1 MLILSSQHFA
11 IILFFRRLFFY
22 FFSSITIATER
33 VDKSFL
39 QMQFLLSNF
48 FGFVWLLY
56 MAGKKWRRH
65 KEAKPIST
73 FPTRQGK
80 IYLSFFPHRSV
91 YFIVQGVFYWSYQ
104 KGAED
109 GKIVTKK
116 SKLKLHISLLDGFTL
131 TF

>member
-1 MLILSSQHFA
+1 
-11 IILFFRRLFFY
+11 
-22 FFSSITIATER
+22 
-33 VDKSFL
+33 
-39 QMQFLLSNF
+39 MQFLLSNF
-48 FGFVWLLY
+48 IGFVWLLY

-116 SKLKLHISLLDGFTL
+116 SKLNFTSHC
-131 TF
+131 